1 MVAQDRAFS
10 GAPEN
15 FQGGVSHRNNLN
27 NGGTPMALGSDPS
40 QTPSD

>member
-15 FQGGVSHRNNLN
+15 FHGGVSSHRNDLN

-40 QTPSD
+40 